1 MTLDELLAPLSVE
14 AFRTRHLGRAPLHL
28 PSQGSGQ
35 RRAMLDWRG
44 FNRLLS
50 QTDHWTASTLRLL
63 QDREAVAP
71 SEYCREVRFAGE
83 TLLRPSPARV
93 EVFLSSGAS
102 LVANEVQTLH
112 GPISET
118 ATALSREF
126 AAHVGANVYCSFQGV
141 QAFGPHY
148 DPHDV
153 FAVQT
158 EGEKVWRIYE
168 TQLDRPVDLPA
179 DDGDVR
185 GWLERVRGPLAFEV
199 TMRPGDVL
207 YLPRGRFH
215 DAVAVDSASLH
226 VTYSVTPLHGGSLM
240 GLIQNAAM
248 QVPAFRDYLP
258 ASDPEDGAALQRH
271 LRALGT
277 ILADLITSPSF
288 LQEVKMAQERLVPR
302 PADFSLPHRK
312 PLTNYRRG
320 SGRFPAAAP
329 DVQIAFEWCA
339 ARDRFSLEDL
349 IAQFDFIAPAVLREA
364 IEAA

>member
-1 MTLDELLAPLSVE
+1 
-14 AFRTRHLGRAPLHL
+14 
-28 PSQGSGQ
+28 
-35 RRAMLDWRG
+35 MLDWRG

-364 IEAA
+364 IEAAARSGAVEPL